1 MIRIDLHL
9 HTRFSGDSVISP
21 KQVVDALHAH
31 PTVKGVAITDHD
43 TLEGYFQVRKLATT
57 YEDLVIIPGVEVSTK
72 QGDIILLGTEEKP
85 AYMSQLES
93 VTDYAKERT
102 ALIVIPHPY
111 RVQGIGGAAEATLAD
126 AVEVINPSATSQE
139 NKLAEKLAKARNM
152 PGVAGSDGHRP
163 DQMWAAYTEIYAEP
177 NVDSVLKA
185 IKNGR
190 VKAIQTKRLGR
201 HLQSISLGIHW
212 I

>member
-1 MIRIDLHL
+1 MRIDLHL

-21 KQVVDALHAH
+21 KQVVGALYAH

-93 VTDYAKERT
+93 VTDYAKERA

-111 RVQGIGGAAEATLAD
+111 RVQGIGDAAEETLAD

-139 NKLAEKLAKARNM
+139 NKLAEKLAKARNL
-152 PGVAGSDGHRP
+152 PGVAGSDAHRP

-190 VKAIQTKRLGR
+190 VKAIQTKHYLNVGTSFN
-201 HLQSISLGIHW
+201 H
-212 I
+212 

>member
-21 KQVVDALHAH
+21 RQVVDALYAH

-43 TLEGYFQVRKLATT
+43 TLEGYFQVRKLAAT

-93 VTDYAKERT
+93 VTDYAKERA

-111 RVQGIGGAAEATLAD
+111 RVQGIGDVAEETLAD
-126 AVEVINPSATSQE
+126 AVEVINPLATSQE
-139 NKLAEKLAKARNM
+139 NKLAEKLAKARNL
-152 PGVAGSDGHRP
+152 PGVAGSDAHRP

-190 VKAIQTKRLGR
+190 VKAIQTKHYLNVGTSFN
-201 HLQSISLGIHW
+201 H
-212 I
+212 